1 MPTNIPTRRTT
12 PRNEPVSV
20 GFLLAMFAVSCISVF
35 LSLGIL
41 KDSTAADV
49 YGASL
54 PAQEPHTAPDHAA
67 YWEAIGMS
75 S

>member
-1 MPTNIPTRRTT
+1 MPTNIPTRRPT

-20 GFLLAMFAVSCISVF
+20 GFLLAMFAVSCIAIF
-35 LSLGIL
+35 LSLAIL

-49 YGASL
+49 YAAPL
-54 PAQEPHTAPDHAA
+54 PTQKPLTAPDHAA

-75 S
+75 P